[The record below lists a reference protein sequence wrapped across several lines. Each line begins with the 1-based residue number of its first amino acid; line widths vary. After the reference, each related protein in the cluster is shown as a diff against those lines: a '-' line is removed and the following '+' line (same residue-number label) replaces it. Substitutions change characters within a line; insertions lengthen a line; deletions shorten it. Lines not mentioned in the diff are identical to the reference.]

1 LDDKANA
8 ALRAARGSPEDRKE
22 AKRMADKKEPAPAP
36 AAPAPADAKPA
47 KKGLPLKTVGVVVG
61 LMVAEAVGVFLLVS
75 ATGPRAQSA
84 GAQTIKGE
92 DQPDL
97 DASVEVPLLE
107 EKFQNMQTGRAW
119 VWDTEIVL
127 KVRARNEPYVA
138 KELEKRHAEIAEGVS
153 LIFRRS
159 PHNNLKEP
167 GLETI
172 NRQVTAYMN
181 QVLGKDADGK
191 ERLERVVIP
200 KCKGFPAD

>member
-1 LDDKANA
+1 
-8 ALRAARGSPEDRKE
+8 
-22 AKRMADKKEPAPAP
+22 MADKKEQAPAP
-36 AAPAPADAKPA
+36 AAPAAEAKPE
-47 KKGLPLKTVGVVVG
+47 KKGLPIKTIGIVAGI
-61 LMVAEAVGVFLLVS
+61 MVAEAVGVFLFVS
-75 ATGPRAQSA
+75 ASGPRAQGA
-84 GAQTIKGE
+84 AAQTIKGE
-92 DQPDL
+92 DQADL
-97 DASVEVPLLE
+97 DASMEIPLLE

-119 VWDTEIVL
+119 IWDTEIVL
-127 KVRARNEPYVA
+127 KVRARNEAYVT
-138 KELEKRHAEIAEGVS
+138 KELEKRHAETAEGVA

>member
-1 LDDKANA
+1 
-8 ALRAARGSPEDRKE
+8 
-22 AKRMADKKEPAPAP
+22 MADKKDPAPAP
-36 AAPAPADAKPA
+36 ATPAAEAKPA
-47 KKGLPLKTVGVVVG
+47 KKGLPIKVIGVVAG
-61 LMVAEAVGVFLLVS
+61 LMIAEAVGVYIFVS
-75 ATGPRAQSA
+75 ATGPRAQA
-84 GAQTIKGE
+84 AAAQTIKGE

-107 EKFQNMQTGRAW
+107 EKLQNMQTGRAW
-119 VWDTEIVL
+119 IWDTEIVL
-127 KVRARNEPYVA
+127 KVRTRNEAYVT
-138 KELEKRHAEIAEGVS
+138 KELEKRHAEIAEGVA

-181 QVLGKDADGK
+181 QVLGKDAEGK